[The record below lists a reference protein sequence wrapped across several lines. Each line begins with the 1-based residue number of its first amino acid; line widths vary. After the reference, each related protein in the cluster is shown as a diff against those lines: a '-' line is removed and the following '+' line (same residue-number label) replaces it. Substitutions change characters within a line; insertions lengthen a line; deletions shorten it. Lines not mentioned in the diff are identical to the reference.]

1 MTTKRMF
8 RDEEIEYYFER
19 RRYGTGPSTRFFCW
33 IIYRIVP
40 NTKWDYAPGDP
51 FQKVTP
57 NKKEMAEV
65 LADIRKR
72 ELADEIAD
80 IKDIDI
86 EERPKAEGPR

>member
-1 MTTKRMF
+1 MPTKRTF

-19 RRYGTGPSTRFFCW
+19 RRYGSRTFPKFYCW
-33 IIYRIVP
+33 IIYRIMP
-40 NTKWDYAPGDP
+40 NTNWHYAPGDP
-51 FQKVTP
+51 FPKVTP